1 MIKEN
6 GIYNHNFLKIINT
19 KWINVVWNLPN
30 DKHIGNN
37 FESNIDDDIE
47 YDNEEKIIL
56 N

>member
-30 DKHIGNN
+30 DKHIGSS
-37 FESNIDDDIE
+37 FESKE
-47 YDNEEKIIL
+47 YDKEEK